1 MPSPPT
7 AICLPLRPTASYD
20 PRQTEVVF
28 RGKTDATLADTVK
41 VYQAYKG
48 AIVVAKNEYEV
59 DAVGGALDFKVQ
71 TNLDLEVTVSADWI
85 KAGARAYPRTG
96 GKGLVF

>member
-1 MPSPPT
+1 MEISAPCPESR
-7 AICLPLRPTASYD
+7 ISVSY
-20 PRQTEVVF
+20 THLVF

-59 DAVGGALDFKVQ
+59 DALGGALRCV
-71 TNLDLEVTVSADWI
+71 
-85 KAGARAYPRTG
+85 
-96 GKGLVF
+96 